1 MNRVI
6 NEIERMFPNAKCE
19 LNHSN
24 EFELVI
30 AVMLSSQTTD
40 AAVNKLTNDLFKKY
54 IEPTD
59 YLMVSD
65 NELESDLRR
74 IGLHRR
80 KAASIKAA
88 SIKAAS
94 KMIINDYSGV
104 VPNTRQ
110 ELMKLPGVGRKTAN
124 VVLGVAFDIPA
135 IPVDTHVERVSKRL
149 GLAEQDDNV
158 LVVEKKLMG
167 LMPKSKWNKL
177 HHQMIFFGR
186 YHCLARKPH
195 WAVCKFLYYCNYL
208 SES

>member
-195 WAVCKFLYYCNYL
+195 CEVCKLLEYCNYI
-208 SES
+208 SEK

>member
-30 AVMLSSQTTD
+30 AVMLSAQTTD
-40 AAVNKLTNDLFKKY
+40 AAVNKLTKDLFKKY
-54 IEPTD
+54 LEPTD

-88 SIKAAS
+88 S
-94 KMIINDYSGV
+94 KMIFNDYNGV

-167 LMPKSKWNKL
+167 RIPKSKWNKL

-195 WAVCKFLYYCNYL
+195 CEVCKLLEYCNYI
-208 SES
+208 SEK